1 MWRSQDHQ
9 WRRNNRLRNCDS
21 IVSVER
27 FDQAKDEFWSLLDE
41 KTAEVPSN
49 EVIIVAGDLNGHVGA
64 AKDGY
69 SCHGGDKGNVVGVLL
84 TVYPVIEPVVVLFF
98 VRSYREAILSY
109 LGLLK
114 DEPIRSNSIAKF

>member
-1 MWRSQDHQ
+1 MFLLSWRQ
-9 WRRNNRLRNCDS
+9 
-21 IVSVER
+21 V
-27 FDQAKDEFWSLLDE
+27 A
-41 KTAEVPSN
+41 
-49 EVIIVAGDLNGHVGA
+49 IVASYKQADSRWCWHGITTVNSGVTKRRRPQSVLD
-64 AKDGY
+64 AKYKQQSDHDG
-69 SCHGGDKGNVVGVLL
+69 SISGDKGNVVGVLL